1 MPPASGPKR
10 KGKKAAAAAAPQAVE
25 ADAAM
30 DSGAQ
35 GMSGEGRGGFEG
47 QTCCV
52 VATESAFAK
61 QEDSSHVD
69 PPF

>member
-35 GMSGEGRGGFEG
+35 GMSGEARGGFEG
-47 QTCCV
+47 
-52 VATESAFAK
+52 
-61 QEDSSHVD
+61 
-69 PPF
+69 